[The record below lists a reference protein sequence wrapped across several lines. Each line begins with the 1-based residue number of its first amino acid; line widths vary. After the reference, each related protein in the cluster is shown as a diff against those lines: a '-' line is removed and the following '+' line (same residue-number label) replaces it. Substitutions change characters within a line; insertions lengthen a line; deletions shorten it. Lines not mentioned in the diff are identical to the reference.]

1 MGGFCVIIILG
12 DFMFKIFVVDD
23 SQIISEKLKNEL
35 EKWGFEVI
43 LADNFE
49 RVFDTFKGEKPD
61 LVVMDIGLPFYDG
74 YFWTRK
80 IRDISNVPIIFL
92 SSKEDTMNKIMAME
106 MGADDFVSKPFEID
120 LLLAKIKA
128 ILRRAYDYKENLSR
142 LEIRG
147 LILDLKS
154 MAISYGEKS
163 LDLSKNEFK
172 ILETLMVNKGNVVSR
187 EKLMTSLWST
197 DIYIDDNTL
206 TVNISRLRKSLAGLG
221 IGDFIKT
228 KQGYGY
234 YVEA

>member
-1 MGGFCVIIILG
+1 
-12 DFMFKIFVVDD
+12 MFKIFVVDD

-35 EKWGFEVI
+35 EKWGFEVA
-43 LADNFE
+43 LVCDFE
-49 RVFDTFKGEKPD
+49 KVFDVFKSEKPD

-106 MGADDFVSKPFEID
+106 MGADDFVTKPFEME

-128 ILRRAYDYKENLSR
+128 LLRRAYDYKENLSR
-142 LEIRG
+142 LEIKG
-147 LILDLKS
+147 LILDLRS
-154 MAISYGEKS
+154 MSISFGEKS
-163 LDLSKNEFK
+163 LELSKNEFK

-187 EKLMTSLWST
+187 DKLMTSLWST

-221 IGDFIKT
+221 VGDFIKT

>member
-12 DFMFKIFVVDD
+12 DYMFKIFVVDD

-35 EKWGFEVI
+35 EKWGFGVI
-43 LADNFE
+43 LADDFE
-49 RVFDTFKGEKPD
+49 RVFDTFKDEKPD

>member
-1 MGGFCVIIILG
+1 
-12 DFMFKIFVVDD
+12 MFKIFVVDD

-35 EKWGFEVI
+35 EKWGFEVA
-43 LADNFE
+43 LVCDFE
-49 RVFDTFKGEKPD
+49 KVFDIFKSEKPD

-80 IRDISNVPIIFL
+80 IRDISNVPMIFL

-106 MGADDFVSKPFEID
+106 MGADDFVSKPFEMD

-128 ILRRAYDYKENLSR
+128 LLRRTYDYKENLSR

-154 MAISYGEKS
+154 MAISFGEKS

-187 EKLMTSLWST
+187 DKLMTSLWST

-221 IGDFIKT
+221 VGDFIKT

>member
-1 MGGFCVIIILG
+1 
-12 DFMFKIFVVDD
+12 MFKIFVVDD
-23 SQIISEKLKNEL
+23 SKIISEKLKEEL
-35 EKWGFEVI
+35 EKWGFEAILVDDFEKVI
-43 LADNFE
+43 DI
-49 RVFDTFKGEKPD
+49 FKCENPD
-61 LVVMDIGLPFYDG
+61 LVVMDIALPYYDG

-80 IRDISNVPIIFL
+80 IRDLSNVPIIFL

-106 MGADDFVSKPFEID
+106 MGADDFVSKPFEMN

-128 ILRRAYDYKENLSR
+128 LLRRTYDYKENLSR

-154 MAISYGEKS
+154 MEISFGEKS
-163 LDLSKNEFK
+163 LELSKNEFK

-187 EKLMTSLWST
+187 DKLMTSLWST

-221 IGDFIKT
+221 VDNFIKT
-228 KQGYGY
+228 KQGMGY

>member
-1 MGGFCVIIILG
+1 
-12 DFMFKIFVVDD
+12 MFKIFVVDD

-43 LADNFE
+43 LAEDFE

-154 MAISYGEKS
+154 MTVSVGENS

>member
-1 MGGFCVIIILG
+1 
-12 DFMFKIFVVDD
+12 MFKIFVVDD
-23 SQIISEKLKNEL
+23 SQIISEKLKTKL
-35 EKWGFEVI
+35 EKWGFGII
-43 LADNFE
+43 LAEDFE
-49 RVFDTFKGEKPD
+49 RVFDIFKGEKPD
-61 LVVMDIGLPFYDG
+61 LVVMDISLPFYDG

-106 MGADDFVSKPFEID
+106 MGADDFVSKPFEMD

-128 ILRRAYDYKENLSR
+128 LLRRTYDYKESLSR
-142 LEIRG
+142 LEIKG

-154 MAISYGEKS
+154 MTLIFGEKS

-187 EKLMTSLWST
+187 DRLMTSLWST

-206 TVNISRLRKSLAGLG
+206 TVNISRLRKSLASLG
-221 IGDFIKT
+221 VGDFIKT

-234 YVEA
+234 YVED

>member
-1 MGGFCVIIILG
+1 
-12 DFMFKIFVVDD
+12 MFKIFVVDD

-35 EKWGFEVI
+35 EKWGFEVV
-43 LADNFE
+43 LVCDFE
-49 RVFDTFKGEKPD
+49 KVFDVFKSEKPD

-106 MGADDFVSKPFEID
+106 MGADDFVTKPFEMD

-128 ILRRAYDYKENLSR
+128 LLRRAYDYKENLSR
-142 LEIRG
+142 LEVRG

-154 MAISYGEKS
+154 MSISFGGKS
-163 LDLSKNEFK
+163 LELSKNEFK

-187 EKLMTSLWST
+187 DKLMTSLWST

-206 TVNISRLRKSLAGLG
+206 TVNISRLRKSLASLG
-221 IGDFIKT
+221 ASDFIKT

>member
-1 MGGFCVIIILG
+1 
-12 DFMFKIFVVDD
+12 MFKIFVVDD

-35 EKWGFEVI
+35 EKWGFEVA
-43 LADNFE
+43 LVCDFE
-49 RVFDTFKGEKPD
+49 KVFDVFKSEKPD
-61 LVVMDIGLPFYDG
+61 LIVMDIGLPFYDG

-106 MGADDFVSKPFEID
+106 MGADDFVSKPFEMD

-128 ILRRAYDYKENLSR
+128 LLRRAYDYKDNLSR

-154 MAISYGEKS
+154 MSISLGEKS
-163 LDLSKNEFK
+163 LELSKNEFK

-187 EKLMTSLWST
+187 DKLMTSLWST

-206 TVNISRLRKSLAGLG
+206 TVNISRLRKSLSGLG
-221 IGDFIKT
+221 VDDFIKT

>member
-1 MGGFCVIIILG
+1 
-12 DFMFKIFVVDD
+12 MFKIFVVDD

-43 LADNFE
+43 LAEDFE

-221 IGDFIKT
+221 VGDFIKT

>member
-1 MGGFCVIIILG
+1 
-12 DFMFKIFVVDD
+12 MFKIFVVDD

-35 EKWGFEVI
+35 EKWGFGVI
-43 LADNFE
+43 LVDDFE
-49 RVFDTFKGEKPD
+49 RVFDTFKDEKPD
-61 LVVMDIGLPFYDG
+61 LVVLDIGLPFYDG

-154 MAISYGEKS
+154 MDISYGEKS

-221 IGDFIKT
+221 VGDFIKT

-234 YVEA
+234 YVED

>member
-1 MGGFCVIIILG
+1 MGGFCVIIFLG

-35 EKWGFEVI
+35 EKWGFEVG
-43 LADNFE
+43 LVDDFD
-49 RVFDTFKGEKPD
+49 RVFDIYKDEKPD
-61 LVVMDIGLPFYDG
+61 LVVMDIALPFYDG

-106 MGADDFVSKPFEID
+106 MGADDFVTKPFEME

-128 ILRRAYDYKENLSR
+128 LLRRTYDYKENLSR

-154 MAISYGEKS
+154 MAISFGEKS
-163 LDLSKNEFK
+163 LELSKNEFK

-187 EKLMTSLWST
+187 DKLMTSLWST

-221 IGDFIKT
+221 VGNLIKT

>member
-1 MGGFCVIIILG
+1 
-12 DFMFKIFVVDD
+12 MFKIFVVDD

-35 EKWGFEVI
+35 EKWGFEVA
-43 LADNFE
+43 LVCDFE
-49 RVFDTFKGEKPD
+49 KVFDVFKSEKPD

-106 MGADDFVSKPFEID
+106 MGADDFVTKPFEME

-128 ILRRAYDYKENLSR
+128 LLRRTYDYKENLSR

-154 MAISYGEKS
+154 MAISFGEKS
-163 LDLSKNEFK
+163 LELSKNEFK

-187 EKLMTSLWST
+187 DKLMTSLWST

-221 IGDFIKT
+221 VGDFIKT

>member
-1 MGGFCVIIILG
+1 
-12 DFMFKIFVVDD
+12 MFKIFVVDD

-35 EKWGFEVI
+35 EKWGFEVG
-43 LADNFE
+43 LVDDFD
-49 RVFDTFKGEKPD
+49 RVFDIYKDEKPD
-61 LVVMDIGLPFYDG
+61 LVVMDIALPFYDG

-106 MGADDFVSKPFEID
+106 MGADDFVTKPFEME

-128 ILRRAYDYKENLSR
+128 LLRRTYDYKENLSR

-154 MAISYGEKS
+154 MAISFGEKS
-163 LDLSKNEFK
+163 LELSKNEFK

-187 EKLMTSLWST
+187 DKLMTSLWST

-221 IGDFIKT
+221 VGNLIKT
-228 KQGYGY
+228 KQVYGY

>member
-1 MGGFCVIIILG
+1 
-12 DFMFKIFVVDD
+12 MFKIFVVDD
-23 SQIISEKLKNEL
+23 SQIISEKLKIEF

-43 LADNFE
+43 LADDFE
-49 RVFDTFKGEKPD
+49 RVFDTFKDEKPD

-80 IRDISNVPIIFL
+80 IRDISNVPMIFL

-106 MGADDFVSKPFEID
+106 MGADDFVSKPFEMD

-128 ILRRAYDYKENLSR
+128 LLRRTYDYKENLSR

-154 MAISYGEKS
+154 MAISFGEKS

-187 EKLMTSLWST
+187 DKLMTSLWST

-221 IGDFIKT
+221 VGDFIKT

>member
-1 MGGFCVIIILG
+1 
-12 DFMFKIFVVDD
+12 MFKIFVVDD
-23 SQIISEKLKNEL
+23 SKIISEKLKEEL
-35 EKWGFEVI
+35 EKWGFEIILVDDFEKVI
-43 LADNFE
+43 DI
-49 RVFDTFKGEKPD
+49 FKKENPD
-61 LVVMDIGLPFYDG
+61 LVVMDIALPYYDG

-106 MGADDFVSKPFEID
+106 MGADDFVTKPFEMD
-120 LLLAKIKA
+120 LLIAKIKA
-128 ILRRAYDYKENLSR
+128 LLRRTYDYKENLSR

-154 MAISYGEKS
+154 MTLIFGEKS

-187 EKLMTSLWST
+187 DKLMTSLWST

-206 TVNISRLRKSLAGLG
+206 TVNISRLRKSLAELEVD
-221 IGDFIKT
+221 DFIKT
-228 KQGYGY
+228 KQGLGY